1 MANLCF
7 WNGILSKLNNEDLKF
22 AHFNFNQTKRQNKII
37 YFIEQLKEKNVK
49 TNKIQWQNTL
59 LSKKEINENYS
70 HINDFQIDSIN
81 KGYDCST
88 CDPFLLLLAEIFQL
102 EILHQYCGHDIL
114 YKSENPRRRV
124 LFYSNR
130 GHFW

>member
-7 WNGILSKLNNEDLKF
+7 WNGILCKLNDEDYKF
-22 AHFNFNQTKRQNKII
+22 ANFYFNKSKDNRAVSL
-37 YFIEQLKEKNVK
+37 IEQLKSKNLK

-59 LSKKEINENYS
+59 LSKKEINENYV

-88 CDPFLLLLAEIFQL
+88 CDPFLLLLAEIFHL
-102 EILHQYCGHDIL
+102 EIVHQYCGHDIL

>member
-7 WNGILSKLNNEDLKF
+7 WNGILCKLNDEDYKF
-22 AHFNFNQTKRQNKII
+22 ANFYFNKTKDNRAISL
-37 YFIEQLKEKNVK
+37 IEQLKSKNLK

-59 LSKKEINENYS
+59 LSKKELEENFE
-70 HINDFQIDSIN
+70 HVQNFNIKSIN
-81 KGYDCST
+81 KGYDCSS
-88 CDPFLLLLAEIFQL
+88 CDPFLLLITEIFQL
-102 EILHQYCGHDIL
+102 EIIHQYCGNNIS
-114 YKSENPRRRV
+114 YKADKPRKKI